1 MKILLLVDLLLNLN
15 LNVISNFIKEPSY
28 VYQYSEVKEVRYIY
42 FYNLEVF
49 DINNIEIYI
58 ADRRLTFKYNFLGYY
73 IVDLENYYPLSSLKL
88 RINNSNS
95 IFSLKISDTDNF
107 LEKPFVYQNI
117 NNDNISDINTFIFDT
132 PKWNLIKT
140 NKLLEETTTLKR
152 IK

>member
-1 MKILLLVDLLLNLN
+1 MQILLFINLLFNLH
-15 LNVISNFIKEPSY
+15 LNVINNFFKEPHY
-28 VYQYSEVKEVRYIY
+28 IYEYREVKEIRYIY
-42 FYNLEVF
+42 FYNLEAF

-58 ADRRLTFKYNFLGYY
+58 ADQKLDFKYDFLNYY
-73 IVDLENYYPLSSLKL
+73 IVDLENYYPLSSLKIK
-88 RINNSNS
+88 INNSSS
-95 IFSLKISDTDNF
+95 IFSLKISNTDNF
-107 LEKPFVYQNI
+107 LERPFAYQNI